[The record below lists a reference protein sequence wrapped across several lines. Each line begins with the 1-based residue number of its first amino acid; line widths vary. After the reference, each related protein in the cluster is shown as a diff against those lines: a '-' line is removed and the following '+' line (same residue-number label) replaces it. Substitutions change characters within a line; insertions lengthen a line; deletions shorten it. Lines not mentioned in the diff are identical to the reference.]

1 MREVTVI
8 IPEDRVGDLY
18 EVIAGYYREH
28 RQRSGEGATDTTQA
42 EATAAPATQAEE
54 RRDTEAATQV
64 TEPAEAPT
72 AREEPQAQAA
82 PEPARTPRTAR
93 RATGTSEART
103 TGRGRAQR
111 KEAPAAPVGGKY
123 AKLIEHLNK
132 PGQDRREFTFA
143 QIERILGFPLPESA
157 KNHRAWWAN
166 SENHTQAR
174 TWMAAGWRTEGLDLK
189 GKKVS
194 FVRADA
200 TPAGAAPAQAATK
213 GKTTAATSSQGAKA
227 ATRSGKRSTTRKRT
241 KTQAAGEDA
250 SAGERY
256 AALANL
262 LRAGEP
268 QVEFSFEELEEAGVD
283 LPRSAFSQEDWW
295 ANSES
300 NEQALTWISQGY
312 RATDVDLDQ
321 GRVRFK
327 RY

>member
-8 IPEDRVGDLY
+8 IPDDRVGDLY
-18 EVIAGYYREH
+18 EVIAGYYREEK
-28 RQRSGEGATDTTQA
+28 QRAEGATSDS
-42 EATAAPATQAEE
+42 ATQG
-54 RRDTEAATQV
+54 
-64 TEPAEAPT
+64 PT
-72 AREEPQAQAA
+72 AEPVTAPIEAEPEPTAQAA
-82 PEPARTPRTAR
+82 PPTEAAPAPESTPEPTQPQP
-93 RATGTSEART
+93 SEAV
-103 TGRGRAQR
+103 
-111 KEAPAAPVGGKY
+111 EASEAKPAAAPRRERPAAPRKPAPAPESKY
-123 AKLIEHLNK
+123 ATLVEHLQSR
-132 PGQDRREFTFA
+132 GQDRREFTFN
-143 QIERILGFPLPESA
+143 QIEKILGFPLPKSA

-166 SENHTQAR
+166 SDNHAQAR
-174 TWMAAGWRTEGLDLK
+174 AWMAAGWRTEGLDLK

-194 FVRADA
+194 FVRADV

-227 ATRSGKRSTTRKRT
+227 ATRGGKRSTTRKRT
-241 KTQAAGEDA
+241 KTQAAGDDA